1 MLEFKA
7 SGVNLGVDLGADA
20 VPHDDIDP
28 MFRAA
33 DSANET
39 LPCKAMFHSH
49 LYHSPPLPKPESYF
63 CEPGGWRLDGHHQLH
78 L

>member
-1 MLEFKA
+1 MLEFNA
-7 SGVNLGVDLGADA
+7 SGAHLGLDLGADA
-20 VPHDDIDP
+20 VPHDNIDP

>member
-1 MLEFKA
+1 MLLVLTLVLILVLMLF
-7 SGVNLGVDLGADA
+7 LMMH
-20 VPHDDIDP
+20 HDDIDP